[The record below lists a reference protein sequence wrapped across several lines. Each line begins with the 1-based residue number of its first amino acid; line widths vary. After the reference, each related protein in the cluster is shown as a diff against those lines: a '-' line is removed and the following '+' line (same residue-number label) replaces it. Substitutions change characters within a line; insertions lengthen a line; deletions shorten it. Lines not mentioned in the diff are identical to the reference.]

1 MFFNF
6 SRLIFLVLLISA
18 AAVCVSAQFPD
29 TSPPDKEDY
38 PKTVKETLAK
48 GRIEREKKDY
58 EELVGRSEE
67 AVKISDELSKSFAKN
82 NKFSSEDQKK
92 LDRLEKLVKKIRSEL
107 GGDDDDVL
115 DKNPSSI
122 SAAVK
127 TLQETTANLVDSIR
141 ESTRYSVSV
150 AAIESSNTLLKIVR
164 FIRIG
169 N

>member
-67 AVKISDELSKSFAKN
+67 AVKISDELSKSFVKN
-82 NKFSSEDQKK
+82 NKFSSEDRKK